1 MTKEIP
7 SRVTGNLTETIVLD
21 HPHPGDGGALWRLA
35 RDSRTLDVN
44 SPYSYLLWCRD
55 HGATSVVA
63 RDGDGGACGFVTGY
77 LRPSA
82 PDTLFV
88 WQVAV
93 ADDHRGRGLAGR
105 MLAWLADGKPQGRFL
120 EATVTPGNTAST
132 RLFEAFARERGA
144 VLRRSELFA
153 AEDFPV
159 PGHEPE
165 VLFRIGPFPA

>member
-63 RDGDGGACGFVTGY
+63 RDGDGGVCGFVTGY

-144 VLRRSELFA
+144 VLRRSGLFA
-153 AEDFPV
+153 AEDFPE